1 MPSLGG
7 VCTQPKT
14 EVPGAEASPVNSPLF
29 QQTWSTEGWQS
40 SRFWLLAA
48 PTKPQ
53 WGHGFFHSARP
64 LLMLELSEA
73 LGCSCALL
81 EVGVMGWGMEIDIV
95 GMMNRIN
102 FRQS

>member
-1 MPSLGG
+1 
-7 VCTQPKT
+7 
-14 EVPGAEASPVNSPLF
+14 
-29 QQTWSTEGWQS
+29 
-40 SRFWLLAA
+40 
-48 PTKPQ
+48 
-53 WGHGFFHSARP
+53 
-64 LLMLELSEA
+64 MLELSEA